1 MLAVRKK
8 KLQHLHLLLQLK
20 QLQHLQQQLQHPLQQ
35 LKQQL
40 LQLLLQQQQQD
51 KMELQRQR
59 AEDSRALREMSMAQ
73 GGRRGSGGGDGTNVF
88 EVLMDAVRV
97 CSLGQITNAL
107 FEVGGQYRRSM

>member
-1 MLAVRKK
+1 MSFFG
-8 KLQHLHLLLQLK
+8 HLLTGAASGYAKGAMDDLQDREAMASRLA
-20 QLQHLQQQLQHPLQQ
+20 
-35 LKQQL
+35 
-40 LQLLLQQQQQD
+40 LLQQQQQD

-107 FEVGGQYRRSM
+107 FEVGGQYRRNM